1 MNLRIENKDVRIR
14 LTERE
19 WKSLNESGTIR
30 ENLELGPQG
39 EMIVALSLCAD
50 NQCRMSGLNIQI
62 KLAKESLQKP
72 VHKKDPYWIYIAE
85 GGVRWSLDVDIIPEE
100 KR

>member
-39 EMIVALSLCAD
+39 
-50 NQCRMSGLNIQI
+50 
-62 KLAKESLQKP
+62 
-72 VHKKDPYWIYIAE
+72 
-85 GGVRWSLDVDIIPEE
+85 
-100 KR
+100 